1 MHSPKEPLLVLVS
14 QKHYPPYF
22 EMFFLPSLDLSTLNV
37 LGYPPQNHRRLFQK
51 FHMGTNTVEYL
62 LRSVP
67 WSNPSVPYSAH
78 EISSPSL
85 IVFPFIRVLVGLEPN
100 FFLSSLFFH
109 AFSALWLFP
118 GIRSDPVPSYQ
129 NR

>member
-100 FFLSSLFFH
+100 FFFVFSFLSRFLCFVVIPRYPF
-109 AFSALWLFP
+109 
-118 GIRSDPVPSYQ
+118 
-129 NR
+129 